1 VSQGW
6 LSTGYDPTKKERV
19 INHLFYVESLPDFSV
34 QMKAKRF
41 LCYVAAVGHEF
52 LGPFIT
58 YDGANIVIICETT
71 FIVSCF
77 FS

>member
-1 VSQGW
+1 M
-6 LSTGYDPTKKERV
+6 
-19 INHLFYVESLPDFSV
+19 SV
-34 QMKAKRF
+34 
-41 LCYVAAVGHEF
+41 AVGHGF

-77 FS
+77 FSEKVYFFVFAAKVMKGHE